1 MEGKIDL
8 KSEFKLVTGEEPK
21 VVASA
26 PGRVN
31 LIGEHTDYNRG
42 MVLPMAVER
51 RVWAAGSPIDGA
63 FELTSSD
70 IPGGVLIRS
79 RNLKRTE
86 TWADYPLGVIWALQE
101 SGWKIPGLRAHYHG
115 NIPLGGGLSSSAA
128 IEVATAILVAELFNL
143 SISRKEIALTCQ
155 LAENKFVGMKCG
167 VMDQMTSALA
177 EKDNALFIDCAD
189 LSFERVPLN
198 VDGYRIVIIN
208 SGVKGELAYSAYNK
222 RRNECEDA
230 ARKLGVRSLREVSVK
245 DLGLVEKLD
254 EPLNKRARHVVTE
267 NHRVKKAIGHLR
279 SGELVEFG
287 ELMKISHES
296 LRFDYEVS
304 IPELDFLVDSCNAVD
319 GVLGARLTGAGF
331 GGCVVALA
339 HADTAPEIERT
350 VLSKYRER
358 FKREATIMITNAA
371 PGAEIEHS

>member
-208 SGVKGELAYSAYNK
+208 SGVKRELAYSAYNK